1 MSFRN
6 TEDANDVLQEGYLKV
21 FRSLQHYKGEGT
33 FEGWVRKIFVTTCLD
48 FIKKKRVPFF
58 EIDGDH
64 HPATVTMNGIDK
76 LNLDDLLRLIQQ
88 LPNGYRTVFNLYLIE
103 GYSHNEISKM
113 LEMEVSTSKSQ
124 LARAKKYLRELVNN
138 ENKNTGHT

>member
-1 MSFRN
+1 
-6 TEDANDVLQEGYLKV
+6 
-21 FRSLQHYKGEGT
+21 
-33 FEGWVRKIFVTTCLD
+33 
-48 FIKKKRVPFF
+48 
-58 EIDGDH
+58 
-64 HPATVTMNGIDK
+64 MNGIDK